1 MFAFAAVGVNKVLQF
16 EAVAFLVVVAGAADQ
31 NYCSRQKRLAQKMP
45 RAVMLGFAVVG
56 IAAIEI
62 VATVDVEAAG

>member
-31 NYCSRQKRLAQKMP
+31 NYCSR
-45 RAVMLGFAVVG
+45 
-56 IAAIEI
+56 
-62 VATVDVEAAG
+62 

>member
-1 MFAFAAVGVNKVLQF
+1 ML
-16 EAVAFLVVVAGAADQ
+16 
-31 NYCSRQKRLAQKMP
+31 

-62 VATVDVEAAG
+62 VATVDVEAAVPAYEIMTVSALAP